1 MQLHNNN
8 IEHKKELGETNQ
20 QDSMAQEE
28 RGQLTEL
35 PSSMDTTVTQ
45 DQADPIPSHPASRSS
60 KTDIQPSHFSSS
72 LAPVTHSVSQIN
84 PTVPYDQSDSPQTSN
99 VGPSRAL
106 PGRFSNRTD
115 PIASR
120 QALAIRQQAQA
131 QAQLVAQ
138 QQARLR
144 QQAPGHHGMTRPQ
157 SVMTQH
163 LATQRFSNIE
173 SVSDRSEMPIA
184 VAMTNSPMPLKG
196 SMSSEPVSYK
206 RSFRGSCGVCKRP
219 DGTLHLILC
228 RPNSSRPDK
237 DPRSATQP
245 NALATPPGSRSIP
258 SLPLAMSGPPEM
270 KSVLTE
276 SDVLLCATC
285 AVTSAQNKGP
295 GKPAFYVPLAGL
307 DEVTHD
313 KTVRQTYDDALDAI
327 FEQRFYP
334 AEGALVFLAIVLDGL
349 IFQVSSLGPGHQE
362 QTAKNQITKSSSTKT
377 RAEAL
382 HWLAVELIDK
392 LTINPCLSPDFVP
405 YAHIQPMGIMS
416 RPVAYALKQQLAD
429 FGIALQERR
438 RAEPDWGVVQ
448 KASSRSSGLLRYP
461 LPGFRILLRAIR
473 VMWDDRGAPGRPGD
487 EGYAALLHAL
497 MWQRL
502 LYLFVENFVM
512 AWSSDSIRTKDDSD
526 DDIFSMPG
534 SDLTWKTP
542 GIHEQT
548 QDIGSVDDEQALCH
562 KGRKLELFV
571 PFSKLKTSSLMTED
585 DLASLQDIEE
595 WQILQ
600 RLATANT
607 SYGYALGLFLHC
619 LYMLET
625 TESHKMQKNAL
636 VDSVGAWPV
645 FHRVIGNPMLAGIL
659 GRPGNLRQSEAEECW
674 VRLHSEGV

>member
-1 MQLHNNN
+1 
-8 IEHKKELGETNQ
+8 
-20 QDSMAQEE
+20 MAQEE
-28 RGQLTEL
+28 RGQSTEL
-35 PSSMDTTVTQ
+35 PSSMDATVTQ
-45 DQADPIPSHPASRSS
+45 DQTDPFPSHPASRSS
-60 KTDIQPSHFSSS
+60 ETGIQPSHFSSS

-84 PTVPYDQSDSPQTSN
+84 PTFRYDQSDSPQTSN

-144 QQAPGHHGMTRPQ
+144 QQAPGHQNMMRPQ
-157 SVMTQH
+157 SMMTQH
-163 LATQRFSNIE
+163 LAIQHSSNIE

-206 RSFRGSCGVCKRP
+206 RSFRGSCGACKRP
-219 DGTLHLILC
+219 EETLHLILC
-228 RPNSSRPDK
+228 RPTISRPGK

-258 SLPLAMSGPPEM
+258 SLPLAMGGLPQT

-285 AVTSAQNKGP
+285 AVTCAQDKGP
-295 GKPAFYVPLAGL
+295 GKAGEHHIVSFYVPLAGL
-307 DEVTHD
+307 DEVAYD
-313 KTVRQTYDDALDAI
+313 KTVRQTYDNALDAI

-334 AEGALVFLAIVLDGL
+334 AERALVFLAIVLDAL
-349 IFQVSSLGPGHQE
+349 IFQVSSVGAGHQE
-362 QTAKNQITKSSSTKT
+362 QTAENQITKSSSTKT

-405 YAHIQPMGIMS
+405 YAHIQPMGIMP

-429 FGIALQERR
+429 FGIASQERR
-438 RAEPDWGVVQ
+438 CAEPDWGVVQ

-461 LPGFRILLRAIR
+461 LPGFRILLSAIR
-473 VMWDDRGAPGRPGD
+473 VMWDDRSAPGRPGD
-487 EGYAALLHAL
+487 EEYAAILQAL

-502 LYLFVENFVM
+502 LYLLVESFVM
-512 AWSSDSIRTKDDSD
+512 AWSSDSTRTKDDSD

-542 GIHEQT
+542 GVHEQT
-548 QDIGSVDDEQALCH
+548 QDIGSVHDKQALCH
-562 KGRKLELFV
+562 KGRLPELLV
-571 PFSKLKTSSLMTED
+571 PFFKIKSSSLMTDD
-585 DLASLQDIEE
+585 DLALLQDIEE
-595 WQILQ
+595 WKILQ

-619 LYMLET
+619 LYISET
-625 TESHKMQKNAL
+625 NESHKMQKSAL
-636 VDSVGAWPV
+636 ADSVGAWPV
-645 FHRVIGNPMLAGIL
+645 FHRVIGNPMLAGVL
-659 GRPGNLRQSEAEECW
+659 ERPGDLDQPEAEECW
-674 VRLHSEGV
+674 IRLYSKGVGE